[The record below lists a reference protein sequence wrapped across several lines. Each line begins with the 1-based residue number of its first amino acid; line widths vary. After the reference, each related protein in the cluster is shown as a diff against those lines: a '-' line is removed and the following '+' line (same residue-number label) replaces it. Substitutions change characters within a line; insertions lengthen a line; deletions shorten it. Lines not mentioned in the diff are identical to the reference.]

1 MPGKSNKITNKQSKN
16 CYLVMDGSNFMYGA
30 FHRTPNGHRMAE
42 EHAKRLEIKNKEK
55 YFVK

>member
-1 MPGKSNKITNKQSKN
+1 
-16 CYLVMDGSNFMYGA
+16 MDGGNFMYGA